1 MEPKQYYIGID
12 VGGTSVKEGL
22 FDEDG
27 NLLAKASVPTP
38 PIVDAAGFAA
48 VTEAIDQVVAKAQIP
63 RAFVSGIGL
72 AVPCPIPASGD
83 AKVKAN
89 IAINLPEL
97 KIAIQEHCPDAVV
110 KYENDAN
117 AAAMGEAWLGSAKG
131 VQNVVMVTI
140 GTGVGGGVIV
150 NGDVVSG
157 VVGAGGEIGHMCLN
171 PAEERT
177 CGCGG
182 HGHLEQYSSATGVVS
197 NYLAECKKAGVEP
210 IELTGPSDSKDVFQ
224 ACREGDKLAGMRV
237 IPLVIEEEKLRKAE
251 QAAGDKP
258 LLSLKP
264 YVRKT
269 ACIVATGGEVKK
281 GLIQDTFPPVVIDK
295 LRTYGIETL
304 EVVYSGDGVENV
316 RDAVLAM
323 REKKPDMILC
333 TGGMSVDPD
342 DNTPGGIKAAGAN
355 IIAYGAPVLPG
366 AMFLLGYF
374 DDGMPV
380 MGLPGC
386 VMYAGATVFDLMLP
400 KIAADVPVT
409 RSDIAALGEGGLCLG
424 CKPCHY
430 PICPFGR

>member
-22 FDEDG
+22 FNEDG

-48 VTEAIDQVVAKAQIP
+48 VTEAIDQVVAKARIP
-63 RAFVSGIGL
+63 RAFVAGIGL

-83 AKVKAN
+83 ARVKAN

-97 KIAIQEHCPDAVV
+97 RIAIQKHCPDAVV

-171 PAEERT
+171 
-177 CGCGG
+177 
-182 HGHLEQYSSATGVVS
+182 QYSSATGVVS

-224 ACREGDKLAGMRV
+224 ACREGDKLALAAADTMADYLGRALALIANVVDPEMFLIGGGASASADVYLDKVREHFKQYALSASRETPIKV
-237 IPLVIEEEKLRKAE
+237 ASLGNDAGIIGAAYVALR
-251 QAAGDKP
+251 AAGK
-258 LLSLKP
+258 
-264 YVRKT
+264 
-269 ACIVATGGEVKK
+269 
-281 GLIQDTFPPVVIDK
+281 
-295 LRTYGIETL
+295 
-304 EVVYSGDGVENV
+304 
-316 RDAVLAM
+316 
-323 REKKPDMILC
+323 
-333 TGGMSVDPD
+333 
-342 DNTPGGIKAAGAN
+342 
-355 IIAYGAPVLPG
+355 
-366 AMFLLGYF
+366 
-374 DDGMPV
+374 
-380 MGLPGC
+380 
-386 VMYAGATVFDLMLP
+386 
-400 KIAADVPVT
+400 
-409 RSDIAALGEGGLCLG
+409 
-424 CKPCHY
+424 
-430 PICPFGR
+430 

>member
-63 RAFVSGIGL
+63 RAFVAGIGL

-89 IAINLPEL
+89 IAINLPKL
-97 KIAIQEHCPDAVV
+97 RIAIQEHCPDAVV

-117 AAAMGEAWLGSAKG
+117 AAAMGEAWLGSARG

-140 GTGVGGGVIV
+140 GTGVGGGV
-150 NGDVVSG
+150 
-157 VVGAGGEIGHMCLN
+157 IGHMCLN

-197 NYLAECKKAGVEP
+197 NYLAECEKAGVEP

-224 ACREGDKLAGMRV
+224 ACREGDKLALAAADTMADYLGRALALIANVVDPEMFLIGGGASASADVYLDKAREYFQRYALSASRETPIKV
-237 IPLVIEEEKLRKAE
+237 ASLGNDAGIIGAAYVALR
-251 QAAGDKP
+251 AAGK
-258 LLSLKP
+258 
-264 YVRKT
+264 
-269 ACIVATGGEVKK
+269 
-281 GLIQDTFPPVVIDK
+281 
-295 LRTYGIETL
+295 
-304 EVVYSGDGVENV
+304 
-316 RDAVLAM
+316 
-323 REKKPDMILC
+323 
-333 TGGMSVDPD
+333 
-342 DNTPGGIKAAGAN
+342 
-355 IIAYGAPVLPG
+355 
-366 AMFLLGYF
+366 
-374 DDGMPV
+374 
-380 MGLPGC
+380 
-386 VMYAGATVFDLMLP
+386 
-400 KIAADVPVT
+400 
-409 RSDIAALGEGGLCLG
+409 
-424 CKPCHY
+424 
-430 PICPFGR
+430 

>member
-63 RAFVSGIGL
+63 RAFVAGIGL

-97 KIAIQEHCPDAVV
+97 RIAIQEHCPDAVV

-171 PAEERT
+171 PEEERT

-182 HGHLEQYSSATGVVS
+182 HGHLEQYSSATGVVR
-197 NYLAECKKAGVEP
+197 CMKKLLDENPDTPCTLRGTDFAA
-210 IELTGPSDSKDVFQ
+210 KDVFD
-224 ACREGDKLAGMRV
+224 AARAGDALAAREVDEMTDILGMALASIASTTDPEMFMVGGGVARAGDVLFNPLREHFKTYAFSSCRET
-237 IPLVIEEEKLRKAE
+237 P
-251 QAAGDKP
+251 
-258 LLSLKP
+258 
-264 YVRKT
+264 
-269 ACIVATGGEVKK
+269 IVAATLGN
-281 GLIQDTFPPVVIDK
+281 DA
-295 LRTYGIETL
+295 GI
-304 EVVYSGDGVENV
+304 
-316 RDAVLAM
+316 
-323 REKKPDMILC
+323 
-333 TGGMSVDPD
+333 
-342 DNTPGGIKAAGAN
+342 
-355 IIAYGAPVLPG
+355 YGAVRLI
-366 AMFLLGYF
+366 
-374 DDGMPV
+374 V
-380 MGLPGC
+380 
-386 VMYAGATVFDLMLP
+386 
-400 KIAADVPVT
+400 
-409 RSDIAALGEGGLCLG
+409 GE
-424 CKPCHY
+424 
-430 PICPFGR
+430 

>member
-63 RAFVSGIGL
+63 RAFVAGIGL

-97 KIAIQEHCPDAVV
+97 RVAIQKHCPDAVV

-182 HGHLEQYSSATGVVS
+182 HGHLEQYSSATGVVR
-197 NYLAECKKAGVEP
+197 CMKKLLDENPDADCVLRGKDFEA
-210 IELTGPSDSKDVFQ
+210 KDVFD
-224 ACREGDKLAGMRV
+224 AARSGDALAAREVDEMTDTLGMALATIASTTDPEMFLIGGGVARAGDVLFDPLVEHFKTYAFKSCRE
-237 IPLVIEEEKLRKAE
+237 
-251 QAAGDKP
+251 
-258 LLSLKP
+258 
-264 YVRKT
+264 
-269 ACIVATGGEVKK
+269 
-281 GLIQDTFPPVVIDK
+281 
-295 LRTYGIETL
+295 
-304 EVVYSGDGVENV
+304 
-316 RDAVLAM
+316 
-323 REKKPDMILC
+323 
-333 TGGMSVDPD
+333 
-342 DNTPGGIKAAGAN
+342 TPIKAASLGNDAG
-355 IIAYGAPVLPG
+355 IYGAVRLI
-366 AMFLLGYF
+366 
-374 DDGMPV
+374 V
-380 MGLPGC
+380 
-386 VMYAGATVFDLMLP
+386 
-400 KIAADVPVT
+400 
-409 RSDIAALGEGGLCLG
+409 GE
-424 CKPCHY
+424 
-430 PICPFGR
+430 

>member
-38 PIVDAAGFAA
+38 PIVDSAGFAA
-48 VTEAIDQVVAKAQIP
+48 VTGAIDQVVAKAQIP
-63 RAFVSGIGL
+63 RAFVAGIGL

-97 KIAIQEHCPDAVV
+97 RIAIQQHCPDAVV

-197 NYLAECKKAGVEP
+197 NYLAECKAAGVEP
-210 IELTGPSDSKDVFQ
+210 LELTGPSDSRTVFQ
-224 ACREGDKLAGMRV
+224 ACREGDKLALAAADTMADYLGRALALIANVVDPEMFLIGGGASASADVYLDTVRDRYQRYALSASRETPIKV
-237 IPLVIEEEKLRKAE
+237 ASLGNDAGIIGAAYVALR
-251 QAAGDKP
+251 AAGK
-258 LLSLKP
+258 
-264 YVRKT
+264 
-269 ACIVATGGEVKK
+269 
-281 GLIQDTFPPVVIDK
+281 
-295 LRTYGIETL
+295 
-304 EVVYSGDGVENV
+304 
-316 RDAVLAM
+316 
-323 REKKPDMILC
+323 
-333 TGGMSVDPD
+333 
-342 DNTPGGIKAAGAN
+342 
-355 IIAYGAPVLPG
+355 
-366 AMFLLGYF
+366 
-374 DDGMPV
+374 
-380 MGLPGC
+380 
-386 VMYAGATVFDLMLP
+386 
-400 KIAADVPVT
+400 
-409 RSDIAALGEGGLCLG
+409 
-424 CKPCHY
+424 
-430 PICPFGR
+430 

>member
-38 PIVDAAGFAA
+38 PIVDATGFAA

-224 ACREGDKLAGMRV
+224 ACREGDKLA
-237 IPLVIEEEKLRKAE
+237 
-251 QAAGDKP
+251 
-258 LLSLKP
+258 
-264 YVRKT
+264 
-269 ACIVATGGEVKK
+269 
-281 GLIQDTFPPVVIDK
+281 
-295 LRTYGIETL
+295 
-304 EVVYSGDGVENV
+304 
-316 RDAVLAM
+316 LA
-323 REKKPDMILC
+323 
-333 TGGMSVDPD
+333 
-342 DNTPGGIKAAGAN
+342 
-355 IIAYGAPVLPG
+355 
-366 AMFLLGYF
+366 
-374 DDGMPV
+374 
-380 MGLPGC
+380 
-386 VMYAGATVFDLMLP
+386 
-400 KIAADVPVT
+400 AADTISVAPWRLLPTWWIPRCSSSAAAPPPRPMFTSTRFASTLSST
-409 RSDIAALGEGGLCLG
+409 RSPPRARRPLRLLRSETT
-424 CKPCHY
+424 PVSSV
-430 PICPFGR
+430 PPT

>member
-63 RAFVSGIGL
+63 RAFVAGIGL

-97 KIAIQEHCPDAVV
+97 RVAIQKHCPDAVV

-157 VVGAGGEIGHMCLN
+157 VWARRRDWPHVPEPGRGA
-171 PAEERT
+171 
-177 CGCGG
+177 
-182 HGHLEQYSSATGVVS
+182 HLR
-197 NYLAECKKAGVEP
+197 LWRP
-210 IELTGPSDSKDVFQ
+210 WPSGAVFQ
-224 ACREGDKLAGMRV
+224 RHRRGEQLPCRV
-237 IPLVIEEEKLRKAE
+237 
-251 QAAGDKP
+251 Q
-258 LLSLKP
+258 
-264 YVRKT
+264 
-269 ACIVATGGEVKK
+269 
-281 GLIQDTFPPVVIDK
+281 
-295 LRTYGIETL
+295 
-304 EVVYSGDGVENV
+304 
-316 RDAVLAM
+316 
-323 REKKPDMILC
+323 
-333 TGGMSVDPD
+333 
-342 DNTPGGIKAAGAN
+342 
-355 IIAYGAPVLPG
+355 
-366 AMFLLGYF
+366 
-374 DDGMPV
+374 
-380 MGLPGC
+380 
-386 VMYAGATVFDLMLP
+386 
-400 KIAADVPVT
+400 
-409 RSDIAALGEGGLCLG
+409 EGGRRA
-424 CKPCHY
+424 H
-430 PICPFGR
+430 

>member
-224 ACREGDKLAGMRV
+224 ACREGDKLVAPTARPLPTRARASSTRFRLRISSLAASVLPVLRARAGRNAATDTAPLDRV
-237 IPLVIEEEKLRKAE
+237 WARTCMAARCLVRIRARPAVLVHVVDRALTISLAAAATGPSAIVGFRPMPAVLPRPLVR
-251 QAAGDKP
+251 
-258 LLSLKP
+258 
-264 YVRKT
+264 VRREPKSRRPRCPRRWS
-269 ACIVATGGEVKK
+269 ARSIVPAHR
-281 GLIQDTFPPVVIDK
+281 
-295 LRTYGIETL
+295 RT
-304 EVVYSGDGVENV
+304 
-316 RDAVLAM
+316 
-323 REKKPDMILC
+323 
-333 TGGMSVDPD
+333 
-342 DNTPGGIKAAGAN
+342 
-355 IIAYGAPVLPG
+355 LPR
-366 AMFLLGYF
+366 AI
-374 DDGMPV
+374 P
-380 MGLPGC
+380 
-386 VMYAGATVFDLMLP
+386 
-400 KIAADVPVT
+400 
-409 RSDIAALGEGGLCLG
+409 
-424 CKPCHY
+424 
-430 PICPFGR
+430 

>member
-48 VTEAIDQVVAKAQIP
+48 AIDQVVAKAQIP
-63 RAFVSGIGL
+63 RAFVAGIGL

-97 KIAIQEHCPDAVV
+97 RIAIQEHCPDAVV

-140 GTGVGGGVIV
+140 GTGVGGG
-150 NGDVVSG
+150 
-157 VVGAGGEIGHMCLN
+157 GEIGHMCLN
-171 PAEERT
+171 PDEERT

-224 ACREGDKLAGMRV
+224 ACREGDKLA
-237 IPLVIEEEKLRKAE
+237 L
-251 QAAGDKP
+251 AAAWP
-258 LLSLKP
+258 IISVVLWRLSP
-264 YVRKT
+264 T
-269 ACIVATGGEVKK
+269 W
-281 GLIQDTFPPVVIDK
+281 
-295 LRTYGIETL
+295 
-304 EVVYSGDGVENV
+304 S
-316 RDAVLAM
+316 
-323 REKKPDMILC
+323 
-333 TGGMSVDPD
+333 
-342 DNTPGGIKAAGAN
+342 TPR
-355 IIAYGAPVLPG
+355 
-366 AMFLLGYF
+366 
-374 DDGMPV
+374 
-380 MGLPGC
+380 C
-386 VMYAGATVFDLMLP
+386 
-400 KIAADVPVT
+400 
-409 RSDIAALGEGGLCLG
+409 S
-424 CKPCHY
+424 
-430 PICPFGR
+430 

>member
-63 RAFVSGIGL
+63 RAFVAGIGL

-97 KIAIQEHCPDAVV
+97 RIAIQEHCPDAVV

-171 PAEERT
+171 PAEQRT

-210 IELTGPSDSKDVFQ
+210 IELTGPSDSKHVFQ
-224 ACREGDKLAGMRV
+224 ACREGDKLA
-237 IPLVIEEEKLRKAE
+237 L
-251 QAAGDKP
+251 AAADTMADYLGRA
-258 LLSLKP
+258 L
-264 YVRKT
+264 
-269 ACIVATGGEVKK
+269 A
-281 GLIQDTFPPVVIDK
+281 LIA
-295 LRTYGIETL
+295 
-304 EVVYSGDGVENV
+304 NV
-316 RDAVLAM
+316 
-323 REKKPDMILC
+323 
-333 TGGMSVDPD
+333 VDPEMFLI
-342 DNTPGGIKAAGAN
+342 GGGASASAGAN
-355 IIAYGAPVLPG
+355 ALSAKDGVSVYGQPARKSAKKRLSQKDKSGAARAKRLRQGSAQTAAGRNGAVCGRRRARPRSLP
-366 AMFLLGYF
+366 YPF
-374 DDGMPV
+374 DAKSFRGP
-380 MGLPGC
+380 
-386 VMYAGATVFDLMLP
+386 
-400 KIAADVPVT
+400 
-409 RSDIAALGEGGLCLG
+409 S
-424 CKPCHY
+424 Y
-430 PICPFGR
+430 PSRAIL

>member
-63 RAFVSGIGL
+63 RAFVAGIGL

-97 KIAIQEHCPDAVV
+97 RVAIQKHCPDAVV

-131 VQNVVMVTI
+131 VRNVVMVTI

-224 ACREGDKLAGMRV
+224 ACREGDKLALAAADTMADYLGRALALIANVVDPEMFLIGGGASASADVYLDKVHEHFKQYALSASRETPIKV
-237 IPLVIEEEKLRKAE
+237 ASLGNDAGIIGAAYVALR
-251 QAAGDKP
+251 AAGK
-258 LLSLKP
+258 
-264 YVRKT
+264 
-269 ACIVATGGEVKK
+269 
-281 GLIQDTFPPVVIDK
+281 
-295 LRTYGIETL
+295 
-304 EVVYSGDGVENV
+304 
-316 RDAVLAM
+316 
-323 REKKPDMILC
+323 
-333 TGGMSVDPD
+333 
-342 DNTPGGIKAAGAN
+342 
-355 IIAYGAPVLPG
+355 
-366 AMFLLGYF
+366 
-374 DDGMPV
+374 
-380 MGLPGC
+380 
-386 VMYAGATVFDLMLP
+386 
-400 KIAADVPVT
+400 
-409 RSDIAALGEGGLCLG
+409 
-424 CKPCHY
+424 
-430 PICPFGR
+430 

>member
-63 RAFVSGIGL
+63 RAFVAGIGL

-97 KIAIQEHCPDAVV
+97 RIAIQEHCPDAVV

-171 PAEERT
+171 PDEERT

-224 ACREGDKLAGMRV
+224 ACREGDKLALPRP
-237 IPLVIEEEKLRKAE
+237 IPWPII
-251 QAAGDKP
+251 
-258 LLSLKP
+258 S
-264 YVRKT
+264 
-269 ACIVATGGEVKK
+269 
-281 GLIQDTFPPVVIDK
+281 
-295 LRTYGIETL
+295 
-304 EVVYSGDGVENV
+304 
-316 RDAVLAM
+316 AVLW
-323 REKKPDMILC
+323 RLSPTWSIPRC
-333 TGGMSVDPD
+333 SSS
-342 DNTPGGIKAAGAN
+342 AAAH
-355 IIAYGAPVLPG
+355 PPR
-366 AMFLLGYF
+366 
-374 DDGMPV
+374 P
-380 MGLPGC
+380 
-386 VMYAGATVFDLMLP
+386 TSTS
-400 KIAADVPVT
+400 T
-409 RSDIAALGEGGLCLG
+409 RSASTLSSTRFLPRARRPSGS
-424 CKPCHY
+424 PRSATT
-430 PICPFGR
+430 PASSVPPT

>member
-63 RAFVSGIGL
+63 RAFVAGIGL

-97 KIAIQEHCPDAVV
+97 RVAIQEHCPDAVV

-117 AAAMGEAWLGSAKG
+117 AAAMGGVWMENDGKAPAIAELERGALKG
-131 VQNVVMVTI
+131 CRNAAVFII

-197 NYLAECKKAGVEP
+197 NYLAECKKAGVDP

-224 ACREGDKLAGMRV
+224 ACREGDKLALAAADTMADYLGRALALIANVVDPEMFLIGGGASASADVYLDKVREHFKQYALSASRETPIKV
-237 IPLVIEEEKLRKAE
+237 ASLGNDAGIIGAAYVALR
-251 QAAGDKP
+251 AAGK
-258 LLSLKP
+258 
-264 YVRKT
+264 
-269 ACIVATGGEVKK
+269 
-281 GLIQDTFPPVVIDK
+281 
-295 LRTYGIETL
+295 
-304 EVVYSGDGVENV
+304 
-316 RDAVLAM
+316 
-323 REKKPDMILC
+323 
-333 TGGMSVDPD
+333 
-342 DNTPGGIKAAGAN
+342 
-355 IIAYGAPVLPG
+355 
-366 AMFLLGYF
+366 
-374 DDGMPV
+374 
-380 MGLPGC
+380 
-386 VMYAGATVFDLMLP
+386 
-400 KIAADVPVT
+400 
-409 RSDIAALGEGGLCLG
+409 
-424 CKPCHY
+424 
-430 PICPFGR
+430 

>member
-12 VGGTSVKEGL
+12 VTSVKEGL

-63 RAFVSGIGL
+63 RAFVAGIGL

-97 KIAIQEHCPDAVV
+97 RVAIQEHCPDAVV

-171 PAEERT
+171 PEEERT

-224 ACREGDKLAGMRV
+224 AWPTISAAHWRLSPTWL
-237 IPLVIEEEKLRKAE
+237 IPRCSSS
-251 QAAGDKP
+251 AAAP
-258 LLSLKP
+258 PPRPMSTSTRSASTLSST
-264 YVRKT
+264 R
-269 ACIVATGGEVKK
+269 
-281 GLIQDTFPPVVIDK
+281 FPPRARRP
-295 LRTYGIETL
+295 LRSLRSKTTPA
-304 EVVYSGDGVENV
+304 S
-316 RDAVLAM
+316 
-323 REKKPDMILC
+323 
-333 TGGMSVDPD
+333 SVPP
-342 DNTPGGIKAAGAN
+342 T
-355 IIAYGAPVLPG
+355 
-366 AMFLLGYF
+366 
-374 DDGMPV
+374 
-380 MGLPGC
+380 
-386 VMYAGATVFDLMLP
+386 
-400 KIAADVPVT
+400 
-409 RSDIAALGEGGLCLG
+409 
-424 CKPCHY
+424 
-430 PICPFGR
+430 

>member
-63 RAFVSGIGL
+63 RAFVAGIGL

-89 IAINLPEL
+89 
-97 KIAIQEHCPDAVV
+97 V

-171 PAEERT
+171 PDEERT

-224 ACREGDKLAGMRV
+224 ACREGDKLALAAADTMADYLGRALALIANVVDPEMFLIGGGASASADVYLDKVREHFKHYALSASRET
-237 IPLVIEEEKLRKAE
+237 PIEVASLGNDAGIIGAAYVALR
-251 QAAGDKP
+251 AAGK
-258 LLSLKP
+258 
-264 YVRKT
+264 
-269 ACIVATGGEVKK
+269 
-281 GLIQDTFPPVVIDK
+281 
-295 LRTYGIETL
+295 
-304 EVVYSGDGVENV
+304 
-316 RDAVLAM
+316 
-323 REKKPDMILC
+323 
-333 TGGMSVDPD
+333 
-342 DNTPGGIKAAGAN
+342 
-355 IIAYGAPVLPG
+355 
-366 AMFLLGYF
+366 
-374 DDGMPV
+374 
-380 MGLPGC
+380 
-386 VMYAGATVFDLMLP
+386 
-400 KIAADVPVT
+400 
-409 RSDIAALGEGGLCLG
+409 
-424 CKPCHY
+424 
-430 PICPFGR
+430 

>member
-63 RAFVSGIGL
+63 RAFVAGIGL

-97 KIAIQEHCPDAVV
+97 RIAIQEHCPDAVV

-171 PAEERT
+171 PEEERT

-224 ACREGDKLAGMRV
+224 ACREGDKLA
-237 IPLVIEEEKLRKAE
+237 L
-251 QAAGDKP
+251 AAADTMADYLGRALALIANVVDPEMFLIGGGASASADVYLDKVREHFKQYALSASRETP
-258 LLSLKP
+258 IKVASLGNDAGIIGAAYVAPCAPPVNSWCNVTCPRACPKICRSPSVCEGSASACYHSYVQVHISSGGYPWQTFLSL
-264 YVRKT
+264 
-269 ACIVATGGEVKK
+269 
-281 GLIQDTFPPVVIDK
+281 
-295 LRTYGIETL
+295 
-304 EVVYSGDGVENV
+304 
-316 RDAVLAM
+316 
-323 REKKPDMILC
+323 
-333 TGGMSVDPD
+333 
-342 DNTPGGIKAAGAN
+342 
-355 IIAYGAPVLPG
+355 
-366 AMFLLGYF
+366 
-374 DDGMPV
+374 
-380 MGLPGC
+380 
-386 VMYAGATVFDLMLP
+386 
-400 KIAADVPVT
+400 VT
-409 RSDIAALGEGGLCLG
+409 RT
-424 CKPCHY
+424 
-430 PICPFGR
+430 PITTPS